1 MLVLTA
7 GEIAVTDLY
16 QIRTYAEEVY
26 LFGGGSGGLPSSWF
40 GDVEELPRGA
50 LILGLLATGS
60 LIVTGYVA
68 ADAGSLTARCAAT
81 FSLGRCRWLATAYLA
96 AISLLMLGVP
106 CANLVFQAG
115 LVVQPVGAT
124 WLRCWSWQRFVELV
138 GAAPVE
144 FRSEFQ
150 WSLAIGCLA
159 ANAALA
165 AGVLLAWFARRRTAA
180 AILFTLLVAG
190 ALAFPGPVVGLRVI
204 WLLNR
209 EGLDW
214 LAWLYSHTVLAP
226 VLMQA
231 LRAFPVT
238 ALVSWYALRSLPDE
252 MFETA
257 ELDGVTSWACFW
269 YLVVPQRWAGAVGRL
284 ARSAG
289 PSVPVTWPRP
299 F

>member
-1 MLVLTA
+1 
-7 GEIAVTDLY
+7 
-16 QIRTYAEEVY
+16 
-26 LFGGGSGGLPSSWF
+26 
-40 GDVEELPRGA
+40 
-50 LILGLLATGS
+50 
-60 LIVTGYVA
+60 
-68 ADAGSLTARCAAT
+68 
-81 FSLGRCRWLATAYLA
+81 
-96 AISLLMLGVP
+96 MLGVP

-124 WLRCWSWQRFVELV
+124 WLRFWSWQRFVELV

-150 WSLAIGCLA
+150 WSLAIACLA
-159 ANAALA
+159 ASAALA

-180 AILFTLLVAG
+180 AILFTLLVAC

-214 LAWLYSHTVLAP
+214 LAWLYSHTVLCP
-226 VLMQA
+226 YSTQA

-269 YLVVPQRWAGAVGRL
+269 YLVVPQRWAALSAAWLAALAV
-284 ARSAG
+284 SAG
-289 PSVPVTWPRP
+289 DLAATILTAPPGVTTVPIRVFGLLHAGVDDRAAGICLAVILGTLLLAVVIVWLLRADTE
-299 F
+299 